1 MSQEPLALLD
11 ASFYPQ
17 CWDER
22 CATDALAL
30 LHALLQGD
38 VTASAEDIAARL
50 LEDSAYREWIY
61 FSVFGRYLQRSFD
74 AFYRQ
79 SEDSFNSDM
88 PDLFRAELMR
98 HARPLAIQQ
107 QLFMAGAL
115 PEHTRSEKLLT
126 ATVNPATAIRR
137 AQMSVQPVINH
148 ITITGKNVAAF
159 PIRHNRRTSER
170 IRNEVLILDFRSLRL
185 VSENM
190 MTQVPVTV
198 DNKPANAGFWQRW
211 LTPKQKA
218 NEQKTSKSAPPL
230 NYCIRH
236 YELR

>member
-22 CATDALAL
+22 CATDALGLLLAL
-30 LHALLQGD
+30 LRGEI
-38 VTASAEDIAARL
+38 VTSAEDIAARL
-50 LEDSAYREWIY
+50 LDDTVYREWIY

-98 HARPLAIQQ
+98 HARPLPVAQ

-115 PEHTRSEKLLT
+115 PEHTRREKLLT
-126 ATVNPATAIRR
+126 ATINPATAIRR
-137 AQMSVQPVINH
+137 ARSSAQPVINH
-148 ITITGKNVAAF
+148 ITIHSKKVVAF

-170 IRNEVLILDFRSLRL
+170 SRNEVLILDFHSLRL
-185 VSENM
+185 VKEEIVEHV
-190 MTQVPVTV
+190 VPFTSST
-198 DNKPANAGFWQRW
+198 DSTASFWPRW
-211 LTPKQKA
+211 LTPKDNKHNFPKQTHD
-218 NEQKTSKSAPPL
+218 QPIS
-230 NYCIRH
+230 YCIRH